1 MVTNK
6 EANLMF
12 STFLLVK
19 LQLKMWL
26 SFFDICFEV
35 FFLFLQQT
43 GANIGSNFFQTLLWI
58 SLGWWKIYWFI
69 TIKDWCNILSA
80 VMSHHRWDM
89 LVLLASH
96 FQPRRA
102 VKDNSSEPM
111 FFPTLFVQ
119 RNVQK
124 YHLHCLLWFGLYIGG
139 RSKVNQFSA
148 DRQPIGG
155 GP

>member
-6 EANLMF
+6 EANLVF

-26 SFFDICFEV
+26 SFFDIFFEV

-58 SLGWWKIYWFI
+58 FLGWWKIYWFI

-111 FFPTLFVQ
+111 FSNLIRAKKRAKISFALFTV
-119 RNVQK
+119 
-124 YHLHCLLWFGLYIGG
+124 WFGLYIGG

-155 GP
+155 P